1 MTIQPIF
8 KDEHCEIT
16 QIGPRALKLKF
27 SGFLKVANL
36 ASVQTF
42 MDTFTRNNPYELL
55 LIDHSGLKV
64 LSKEVQDYMS
74 NTITTIAT
82 KGVKRMAIIEAED
95 VFAKAG
101 FEKLH
106 REVSTD
112 RVKRVVFQ
120 SEKAAQEWL
129 LSPEINPVHK

>member
-1 MTIQPIF
+1 MEIKPIF

-16 QIGPRALKLKF
+16 QIGTRALKLKF

-36 ASVQTF
+36 ASVQAF
-42 MDTFTRNNPYELL
+42 MDTFTRTHPCELL

-74 NTITTIAT
+74 NTINTIAN
-82 KGVKRMAIIEAED
+82 KGVKRMALIEAED

-106 REVSTD
+106 REVNAD
-112 RVKRVVFQ
+112 RVPRVLFQ
-120 SEKAAQEWL
+120 SEKAAEEWL
-129 LSPEINPVHK
+129 LSPEINPAHK

>member
-1 MTIQPIF
+1 MAIKPIF

-36 ASVQTF
+36 ASVQAF
-42 MDTFTRNNPYELL
+42 MDTFTRNNAYELL

-74 NTITTIAT
+74 NTITHIAN
-82 KGVKRMAIIEAED
+82 KGVKRVAMIEAED

-106 REVSTD
+106 REVNAD
-112 RVKRVVFQ
+112 RVPRALFQ

-129 LSPEINPVHK
+129 LSPEINAPHK